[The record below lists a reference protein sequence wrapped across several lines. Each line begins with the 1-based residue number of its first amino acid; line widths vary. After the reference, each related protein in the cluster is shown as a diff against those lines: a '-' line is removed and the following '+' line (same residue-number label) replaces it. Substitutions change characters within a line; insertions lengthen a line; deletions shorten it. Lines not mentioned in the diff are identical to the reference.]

1 VNNRPTRE
9 PARVCV
15 VGESLVDLVDDGS
28 GRPAVAFPG
37 GGPFNI
43 AIGLA
48 RLGDRPTLVTHIG
61 SDAYGDMLRGQLRT
75 NGVGWEE
82 RGAGGHGTSVA
93 TAHLDQRGHATY
105 EFDLVWDV
113 AGLSVPNDASALHVG
128 SLGTLVDPG
137 AAEVI
142 DLVERTS
149 RDGTVLISFD
159 PNARPALTPDRS
171 IATDRFWRLAAL
183 STVVKLSDEDLA
195 FLTGSDFEPVADRI
209 LAEGCA
215 IVIMTRGDDGIVAK
229 TRAGAVSV
237 SAIDVTVADTVGA
250 GDSFTAAFL
259 HALAS
264 IAALSPADAA
274 AVAGRPDDVK
284 ELVSYAS
291 KAAAITVSRVGANPP
306 TADEVEAFGD

>member
-1 VNNRPTRE
+1 VNHPSRE
-9 PARVCV
+9 PARICV

-28 GRPAVAFPG
+28 GEPPIAFPG

-48 RLGDRPTLVTHIG
+48 RLGERATLMTHIG

-75 NGVGWEE
+75 NGVDWMECGT
-82 RGAGGHGTSVA
+82 ADHGTSVA
-93 TAHLDQRGHATY
+93 AARLDRDGHATY
-105 EFDLVWDV
+105 DFDLAWEVSPLSMPDDV
-113 AGLSVPNDASALHVG
+113 RALHVG

-137 AAEVI
+137 AQRVT
-142 DLVERTS
+142 DLVEVAAA
-149 RDGTVLISFD
+149 DGRALISFD

-171 IATDRFWRLAAL
+171 VATDRFWHLAGL

-209 LAEGCA
+209 LADGCA
-215 IVIMTRGDDGIVAK
+215 VVTMTRGGQGVVAR
-229 TRAGAVSV
+229 TRAGVVSV
-237 SAIDVTVADTVGA
+237 PSIDVTVADTVGA

-259 HALAS
+259 HALA
-264 IAALSPADAA
+264 ARDALSPAG
-274 AVAGRPDDVK
+274 VASIAERPDRL
-284 ELVSYAS
+284 EPLLAYAA

-306 TADEVEAFGD
+306 TAEEVDAFE